1 MLNSF
6 RSTILPFYSYYISR
20 KKVKLQNIF
29 YILLKF
35 VKVFPSELFRPAII
49 KSIKGPL
56 PHAPLMP
63 ARGVTLENIDLWF
76 DTGAEVIDIGN
87 SLVRGANTGNYGSI
101 AELTLKFVEKIKKQK
116 DIVGS
121 KLNLFYE

>member
-35 VKVFPSELFRPAII
+35 VKVFPSELFSPAII
-49 KSIKGPL
+49 KAVKGAL

-63 ARGVTLENIDLWF
+63 AGGVTLENIDLWF
-76 DTGAEVIDIGN
+76 DAGAEVIGIGN
-87 SLVRGANTGNYGSI
+87 SLVRGTNTGNYGSI
-101 AELTLKFVEKIKKQK
+101 AELTLKFVEKIKKTK
-116 DIVGS
+116 RYYGKEAGFI
-121 KLNLFYE
+121 L